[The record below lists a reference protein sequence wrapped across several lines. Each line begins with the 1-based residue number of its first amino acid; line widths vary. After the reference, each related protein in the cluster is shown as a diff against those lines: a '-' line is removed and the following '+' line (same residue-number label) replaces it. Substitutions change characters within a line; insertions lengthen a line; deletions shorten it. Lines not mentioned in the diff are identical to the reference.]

1 MQITQRQGSVMLAVI
16 CFQCGHTVEI
26 NPDAARCALCGA
38 DLRRLIDV
46 RSASRYFYTRAAE
59 LAARGDVEAAL
70 HEVRRGLAYRP
81 TSELHLLGAILC
93 KRAGRLDDMRHHVAA
108 IPVDDVLRGEA
119 EWLLRSS
126 QARRRVAVGRRKSE
140 ELVLSDEDLLPL
152 SLDEVRPTSRPIRRR
167 SAGRMVAFVA
177 GLAAVGVI
185 GGGVWLSVLDRLPRV
200 RLEPTPTVQASTG
213 VDSVQ
218 SAPTPQATLPERLEG
233 TPVPEHSPTPFV
245 SPNLADA
252 TLEPLAAASPEALL
266 AATSFDLKTALIEA
280 QRPELAETVTGRLEG
295 GRLVLEGTVSS
306 VEEREALVSLLE
318 RLPAI
323 EEVSAVNVRVRL
335 PATYTVQE
343 GDTLWGISMKL
354 YGTPARVQALF
365 EANRDILPSPDALR
379 IGMVLKT
386 PPME

>member
-1 MQITQRQGSVMLAVI
+1 MLAVT

-26 NPDAARCALCGA
+26 SPDAERCALCGA

-59 LAARGDVEAAL
+59 LAARGDVGGAL
-70 HEVRRGLAYRP
+70 HEVRRGLSYQP

-93 KRAGRLDDMRHHVAA
+93 KRMGRLDEMRHHVAA

-126 QARRRVAVGRRKSE
+126 QARRRVAAGARRE
-140 ELVLSDEDLLPL
+140 GEVAGADEDLLPL
-152 SLDEVRPTSRPIRRR
+152 RMDEVRPTSHPIRRH
-167 SAGRMVAFVA
+167 SVGRTMVFIA
-177 GLAAVGVI
+177 GLAAAGVVSW
-185 GGGVWLSVLDRLPRV
+185 GLWHSSPDWPARFGF
-200 RLEPTPTVQASTG
+200 EPTPTLQAPTR
-213 VDSVQ
+213 VDSAQ
-218 SAPTPQATLPERLEG
+218 SAPAPEVAPPAATAEAPAPES
-233 TPVPEHSPTPFV
+233 SPTPFV
-245 SPNLADA
+245 SPNLADVN
-252 TLEPLAAASPEALL
+252 LEPLAAASPEVLL
-266 AATSFDLKTALIEA
+266 AATSFDLKTVLIEA

-295 GRLVLEGTVSS
+295 RRLVLEGTVSS

-318 RLPAI
+318 RLPTI